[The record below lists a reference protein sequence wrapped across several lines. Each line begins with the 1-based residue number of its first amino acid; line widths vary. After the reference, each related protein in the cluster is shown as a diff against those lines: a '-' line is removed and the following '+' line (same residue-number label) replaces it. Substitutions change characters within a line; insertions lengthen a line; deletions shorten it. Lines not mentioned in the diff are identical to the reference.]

1 MKKGMLK
8 SLGAFVF
15 AAALTLSSVTVMA
28 GEQPEMSTTAG
39 ISITDEKTGITL
51 SSSSVSEDI
60 QTIFDGIELN
70 TEKVSDEEQENYLK
84 DALGDKYAEVE
95 LYNVEVSSVNPETL
109 PDIQSLTKTA
119 KLSIPLSGN
128 MNSEWTRAYFV
139 MEGTIGWAYRVI
151 EENETGAAI
160 VISLQNDYN
169 NTDKNKITCQY
180 AVMRHSIPT
189 ETKDWEQVAED
200 YIQMIRYTDWFTGD
214 EIDRHFYKE
223 TAAADDV
230 AAVTLFSGNDYSI
243 DGPYYNEETGRI
255 EIPYDVFAA
264 HAAELFVNVPDLKSV
279 NNPNLIQYEASIN
292 AMCRPF
298 DGGGN
303 APLITEV
310 VSSIDLGD
318 GRYAVQFKVSRDEI
332 GEDGSMP
339 DLSNENNYTKCTLTV
354 EDGGKG
360 NWKYVSFEEGY
371 TTGTPK
377 PEEPAGP
384 ENPGDAVDQVIEEIN
399 NAQSGTSVA
408 VDMGAET
415 VVSQDILSAAKGK
428 DVDVVFEMDGYTWTV
443 NGKDITAEQL
453 KDIDLSVTMDSG
465 AIPDSAVDKLA
476 GDKPV
481 RQISLAHEGTFG
493 FKAELKI
500 FVGGEYSG
508 KYGNLFWYTDEK
520 FQYIDSDVVAADG
533 YVVFEFTH
541 ASDYII
547 VMNDTAMSQ
556 KDVTAGTGSTGT
568 AGKAPQTG
576 DVTNVTMYIVF
587 MFATLTAVLT
597 VYKKKSN

>member
-332 GEDGSMP
+332 GEDGSIP

-384 ENPGDAVDQVIEEIN
+384 ENPSDAVDQVIEEIN